1 MPEETKKTD
10 SNMYRYRILTCI
22 VMEAASPI
30 AVGSG
35 QKSILTDSTVAR
47 DANGLPYIPG
57 SSLAGVIRHAMEKH
71 HEADQNLP
79 DMNDWMGCQSDGRVE
94 GSRLIVSEAKILD
107 SSGKPA
113 DGLLEAPEPGDD
125 YKDPLLRHFTAD
137 RLPIRQHVRISHHG
151 TAEDMGKFDEEV
163 VPVGTRFCFE
173 MELMAD
179 EEKKSAGLMDG
190 ILRSIAADTFRIGS
204 GTRSGFGAMKIVS
217 IGRRDI
223 DLTKE
228 LDVYLSKSSGL
239 NPEWEGF
246 EQIDPSGL
254 KSHDDGF
261 IRYTLTLKPADFMFF
276 GSGFGSE
283 DADMTYVRNPAVIW
297 SKAGTG
303 SFSEA
308 AEEKFILIPASSV
321 KGALSHRTAYYY
333 NQIKEIF
340 ADDSKRFADELLPD
354 ELKAQLEEHT
364 GDRNAAV
371 KALFG
376 SAGDDNGEGKACG
389 LAIFTDVTA
398 QNTAGAKSKLLNHV
412 SIDRFTGGAI
422 NGALFNEE
430 TLFVKG
436 AQFSMEILV
445 SKKEAEKDPQVIE
458 AFEKALDDVTDGLLP
473 LGGGVNRGNG
483 TFNGSW
489 EKE

>member
-1 MPEETKKTD
+1 
-10 SNMYRYRILTCI
+10 MYRYRLLTCI
-22 VMEAASPI
+22 VMEAASPL

-35 QKSILTDSTVAR
+35 HKSIMTDSAVAR

-57 SSLAGVIRHAMEKH
+57 SSLAGVIRHALEEHQDKDRDH
-71 HEADQNLP
+71 P
-79 DMNDWMGCQSDGRVE
+79 DMDDWMGCQNKDRTE
-94 GSRLIVSEAKILD
+94 GSRLMVTEAKILD

-113 DGLLEAPEPGDD
+113 DGLLPDAAA
-125 YKDPLLRHFTAD
+125 DPLLRHFTQN
-137 RLPIRQHVRISHHG
+137 RLPIRQHVCISHLG
-151 TAEDMGKFDEEV
+151 AAEDMGKFDEEV
-163 VPVGTRFCFE
+163 VPAGTRFCFE
-173 MELMAD
+173 MELLAD
-179 EEKKSAGLMDG
+179 EEEKSAGLMDD
-190 ILRSIAADTFRIGS
+190 ILRSVSADSFRIGG

-254 KSHDDGF
+254 KSHDDNF

-276 GSGFGSE
+276 GSGFGSG
-283 DADMTYVRNPAVIW
+283 DADMTYVRNPAVTW
-297 SKAGTG
+297 SKDGKGT
-303 SFSEA
+303 FSEA

-333 NQIKEIF
+333 NQFKEIF
-340 ADDSKRFADELLPD
+340 ADDSKRFADGLLPD
-354 ELKAQLEEHT
+354 ELKTQLEEHT

-376 SAGDDNGEGKACG
+376 SAGDDNGEGKARG

-430 TLFVKG
+430 TLFAHGTK
-436 AQFSMEILV
+436 FIMEILV

-483 TFNGSW
+483 TFKGSW
-489 EKE
+489 KKE

>member
-1 MPEETKKTD
+1 
-10 SNMYRYRILTCI
+10 MYRYRILTCI

-228 LDVYLSKSSGL
+228 LDVYLAKSSRIS
-239 NPEWEGF
+239 PEWDGF
-246 EQIDPSGL
+246 RKISMSGL
-254 KSHDDGF
+254 ESHDDGF
-261 IRYTLTLKPADFMFF
+261 IRYTLTMKPADFMFF
-276 GSGFGSE
+276 GSGFGSA
-283 DADMTYVRNPAVIW
+283 DADMTYVRNPAVTW
-297 SKAGTG
+297 SGDGKGT
-303 SFSEA
+303 FSEA

-321 KGALSHRTAYYY
+321 KGALSHRTAYCY
-333 NQIKEIF
+333 NMIKGIF
-340 ADDSKRFADELLPD
+340 ADGMTPD
-354 ELKAQLEEHT
+354 ELREHT
-364 GDRNAAV
+364 GDSNPAV

-376 SAGDDNGEGKACG
+376 SRGGDNGEGKARG
-389 LAIFTDVTA
+389 RAIFTDVTA
-398 QNTAGAKSKLLNHV
+398 RMPAGACDRILNHV

-422 NGALFNEE
+422 SGALFNEE
-430 TLFVKG
+430 ALFAGG
-436 AQFSMEILV
+436 AQFTMEILV
-445 SKKEAEKDPQVIE
+445 RKDAAAEDPDILK
-458 AFEKALDDVTDGLLP
+458 AFENALDDACSGILP

-483 TFNGSW
+483 TFRGSW
-489 EKE
+489 KKE